1 MSAATLPSYDAP
13 SVTDDI
19 SNLMTHALGVQES
32 LRKAHLVIEDVDNAA
47 GTDLSALLT
56 SVDNKYIKLLNHSRE
71 SANKLNSVIRNFV
84 DVVIPVAQNSQY
96 PFAKRLDHVKKTAR
110 KIADAANDNSAPF
123 KSEVDGV
130 KTSLVTLR
138 DQVAKLK
145 GQIAT
150 ESAKHVDQLQ
160 QSIATIV
167 EAVKAKYV
175 ALRYI
180 HPANLD
186 LKTFR
191 KPTTTIKPTT
201 KPSDPVE
208 SESAPETPAEA
219 NGIAGKG
226 TAGKDATGKDTAAG
240 APKPFKFGAIFD
252 AVSIV
257 GKFFESHAALEKTQA
272 ELDAK
277 LEELADL
284 KRAVDKKNAQLQQA
298 GRETYALVTEF
309 GGLIS
314 KIGNFDAI
322 WSKLNADSAALNDY
336 LESNNEPDEE
346 VFIEKVQAEA
356 PVYVNIRQALDD
368 YCLRVQ

>member
-1 MSAATLPSYDAP
+1 
-13 SVTDDI
+13 
-19 SNLMTHALGVQES
+19 MTQALGVQES

-56 SVDNKYIKLLNHSRE
+56 SVDNLLSHSRE

-130 KTSLVTLR
+130 KTGLVTLR

-150 ESAKHVDQLQ
+150 ESAKQVDQLQ
-160 QSIATIV
+160 QSIATIA

-180 HPANLD
+180 HLAQLD
-186 LKTFR
+186 LKTFK
-191 KPTTTIKPTT
+191 KPTSTT
-201 KPSDPVE
+201 KPSDPAE
-208 SESAPETPAEA
+208 SESAPETPAVA
-219 NGIAGKG
+219 NGITGKG
-226 TAGKDATGKDTAAG
+226 AAGKDTAAG

-257 GKFFESHAALEKTQA
+257 GKFFESHAALEKTQV

-284 KRAVDKKNAQLQQA
+284 KRAVDKKNARLQQA

-309 GGLIS
+309 GGLIN

-346 VFIEKVQAEA
+346 IFIEKVQAEA
-356 PVYVNIRQALDD
+356 PVYVKIRQALDD